1 MSVARFWPNLDLID
15 VRFVLTKYC
24 VYNEVWEGGNLV
36 KSSCKG
42 NFHYLLTR
50 SR

>member
-1 MSVARFWPNLDLID
+1 MSVARFWPNLDLND

-24 VYNEVWEGGNLV
+24 VYNEVWEGRNLV

-42 NFHYLLTR
+42 NFHDLLTR